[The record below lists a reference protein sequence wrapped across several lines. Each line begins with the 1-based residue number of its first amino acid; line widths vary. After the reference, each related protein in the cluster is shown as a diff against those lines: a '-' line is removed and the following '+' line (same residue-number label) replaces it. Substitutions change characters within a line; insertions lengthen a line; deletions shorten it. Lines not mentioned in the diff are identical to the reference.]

1 MKITDIKQQLKR
13 RDRYSIYID
22 GKYSFSLSE
31 GELLAQK
38 LSVGQEFDSHAFLGM
53 QKVAESDKAYSKCID
68 LISRRQR
75 SNWEIEQYL
84 KRKNFNN
91 EVINKTIKKL
101 INKGYIDDKSF
112 AISWLNS
119 RRQLKLSSSKKIR
132 LELMQKHIDQKII
145 DQVLSSDEIDE
156 VVLIKQTIDRK
167 KKQTRYNEN
176 EKLIA
181 YLLRQG
187 FNYGDIKTALNDEI

>member
-13 RDRYSIYID
+13 HDRYSIYID

-31 GELLAQK
+31 GELLSQK
-38 LSVGQEFDSHAFLGM
+38 LSIGQEFDTPDFLNI
-53 QKVAESDKAYSKCID
+53 QEVAESDKAYSKCID

-84 KRKNFNN
+84 KRKRFKD
-91 EVINKTIKKL
+91 EVIIETIKKL
-101 INKGYIDDKSF
+101 VMKNYIDDKSF
-112 AISWLNS
+112 ATSWLNS
-119 RRQLKLSSSKKIR
+119 RRQIKSSSSKKIR
-132 LELMQKHIDQKII
+132 LELMQKHVDQKII
-145 DQVLSSDEIDE
+145 DEILLNEDVDE
-156 VVLIKQTIDRK
+156 VALIKQTIDKK
-167 KKQTRYNEN
+167 KKQTRYSEK

-187 FNYGDIKTALNDEI
+187 FNYGDIKSALNEDN